1 MKEIY
6 YQFVNYIQQMPNIWF
21 TTLWLGLMAVIFL
34 LVVKFY
40 KIYNG
45 TQKKFEKV
53 SLLVIALIL
62 FVVLVYL
69 TYIRN

>member
-6 YQFVNYIQQMPNIWF
+6 YQFVNYIQTLPSLWFATIW
-21 TTLWLGLMAVIFL
+21 LAMMCVIFV
-34 LVVKFY
+34 LVVRFY

-45 TQKKFEKV
+45 TQKSFEKV
-53 SLLVIALIL
+53 SLLVLALIL
-62 FVVLVYL
+62 FAALIFL

>member
-6 YQFVNYIQQMPNIWF
+6 YQFVNYIQELPNIWF
-21 TTLWLGLMAVIFL
+21 ATIWLGLMCLIFI

-45 TQKKFEKV
+45 TQKTFEKV
-53 SLLVIALIL
+53 SLLVLALIL
-62 FVVLVYL
+62 FAVLIYL